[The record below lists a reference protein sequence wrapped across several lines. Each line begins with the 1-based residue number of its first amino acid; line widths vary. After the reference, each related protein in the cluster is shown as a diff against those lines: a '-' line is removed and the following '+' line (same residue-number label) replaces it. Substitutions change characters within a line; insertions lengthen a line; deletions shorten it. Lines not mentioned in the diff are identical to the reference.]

1 MDLNYTKENQ
11 KVGYYLLSLV
21 QQGQP
26 GIVVLLFIT
35 QETTSRWS
43 SIQYTYS

>member
-11 KVGYYLLSLV
+11 KVGYYLLFLV

-26 GIVVLLFIT
+26 GIVVLIYRT
-35 QETTSRWS
+35 QETTCRWIS
-43 SIQYTYS
+43 VQYTYS